1 MGQGGREA
9 RRPSS
14 CEEGAPERPAPP
26 ASDPRPTRAGTIRL
40 PPLSSPRGGPPRER
54 VARGRAR
61 QTATCAPREE
71 DTLRRS
77 RPGGRLP
84 ARACPR
90 IAVGNVGH
98 RPVVH
103 RLRLRPLHEAAGRR
117 TAPAPPGQGR
127 RGRAWPR
134 PKGVPE
140 AASGLFNR
148 WRPTTCG
155 VAALGMLRLGP
166 VTRAAEEGEGSPG
179 RRASPG
185 RGSAGR
191 RERAEAAAKGPRHA
205 DELNPAGGGG
215 SGAAAG
221 TPRALALKR
230 AQLKGDPAAPARPPP
245 GWKASGRP
253 RLRGSIRSSH
263 VGAGH
268 GR

>member
-1 MGQGGREA
+1 MGGLA
-9 RRPSS
+9 RPRHAPL
-14 CEEGAPERPAPP
+14 ERRIPYADHAPEDGYRPGRAPESLSVTLAIGQSSTDSVFARCTRQRDVGP
-26 ASDPRPTRAGTIRL
+26 PPPRPV
-40 PPLSSPRGGPPRER
+40 RGG
-54 VARGRAR
+54 G
-61 QTATCAPREE
+61 
-71 DTLRRS
+71 
-77 RPGGRLP
+77 
-84 ARACPR
+84 
-90 IAVGNVGH
+90 
-98 RPVVH
+98 
-103 RLRLRPLHEAAGRR
+103 
-117 TAPAPPGQGR
+117 
-127 RGRAWPR
+127 GRAWPR

-166 VTRAAEEGEGSPG
+166 VTRAAVEGEGSPG

-253 RLRGSIRSSH
+253 RLRSSIRSSH